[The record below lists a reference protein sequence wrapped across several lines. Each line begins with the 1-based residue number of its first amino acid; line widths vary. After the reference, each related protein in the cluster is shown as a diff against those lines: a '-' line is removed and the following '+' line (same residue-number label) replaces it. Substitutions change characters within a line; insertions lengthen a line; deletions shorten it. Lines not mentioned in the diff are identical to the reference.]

1 MVTASM
7 ETNSKI
13 RLLCVEDDPLVRVYL
28 TTRLAV
34 EPDFELVGAV
44 PDVQRALIDLRR
56 SEIDV
61 VLLDFHLLGRTGT
74 ELMQVMSPWSRWC
87 ESAEHRPAILFCT
100 GFANEA
106 FEAQA
111 RLMGARGVVD
121 KARMSTDL
129 VPAVRAVA
137 AGEGWYGNQIHK
149 LS

>member
-1 MVTASM
+1 VTASI
-7 ETNSKI
+7 ETNSII
-13 RLLCVEDDPLVRVYL
+13 RLLCVEDDPLVRVFL
-28 TTRLAV
+28 TTRLAA

-44 PDVQRALIDLRR
+44 PDIERALIDLRR

-74 ELMQVMSPWSRWC
+74 ELLQVMSPWTRWC
-87 ESAEHRPAILFCT
+87 EAAEHRPAILFCT

-111 RLMGARGVVD
+111 RLLGARGVVA
-121 KARMSTDL
+121 KERMASDL
-129 VPAVRAVA
+129 IPAVRAVA
-137 AGEGWYGNQIHK
+137 AGDGWYGNQFQK